1 MKVSH
6 TKASIHR
13 LTMVAGL
20 SSSMSVPSLA
30 QNFATLHSFDVVCE
44 GTYPAA
50 GVILSANTR

>member
-1 MKVSH
+1 
-6 TKASIHR
+6 
-13 LTMVAGL
+13 
-20 SSSMSVPSLA
+20 MSVPSLA